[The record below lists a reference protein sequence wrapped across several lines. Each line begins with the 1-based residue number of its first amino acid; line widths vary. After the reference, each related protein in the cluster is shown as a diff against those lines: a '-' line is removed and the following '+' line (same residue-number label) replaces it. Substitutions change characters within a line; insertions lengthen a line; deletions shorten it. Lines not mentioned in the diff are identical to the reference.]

1 MIIFLYGEDSYRRL
15 KKQLEIENVYE
26 VKYGNLSKERFDLSD
41 PNEAGRLRNFLV
53 NRSMFEDM
61 KFAVLDNLFEAEDE
75 KNLKEYIKNELD
87 SKESALLITADKKP
101 PVKFKFLT
109 EKPVQAQAFAAL
121 SDIQLN
127 NFIIKEAERLGLKLS
142 SETVKAIKDLFAGDT
157 WGIITEL
164 EKLSLSSNRD
174 IQKKRSDDYF
184 SLVSSLK
191 GYGDFKRKLS
201 ALEIILSDR
210 RDDPAR
216 VFNSLSYRL
225 SNKKEAEIFADYDV
239 AVKSG
244 KLDYEEIL
252 LDFILS

>member
-15 KKQLEIENVYE
+15 KKQLEIETAYE
-26 VKYGNLSKERFDLSD
+26 AKYGNLSKERFDLSD
-41 PNEAGRLRNFLV
+41 SNEIGRLRNFLV

-61 KFAVLDNLFEAEDE
+61 KFAVLDNLLEAEDD
-75 KNLKEYIKNELD
+75 KSLKEYIKNELD
-87 SKESALLITADKKP
+87 SKESVLLITADKKP
-101 PVKFKFLT
+101 PVKFKFLI
-109 EKPVQAQAFAAL
+109 EKPVQIQEFASLPDA
-121 SDIQLN
+121 QLN
-127 NFIIKEAERLGLKLS
+127 NFINKEAEKLGLKLS
-142 SETVKAIKDLFAGDT
+142 TETVKAIKDLFAVDT

-174 IQKKRSDDYF
+174 IQKKRNDDYF
-184 SLVSSLK
+184 SLVNALK

-244 KLDYEEIL
+244 KLDYEEVL
-252 LDFILS
+252 LDFVLS

>member
-15 KKQLEIENVYE
+15 KKQLEIETVYE
-26 VKYGNLSKERFDLSD
+26 AKYGNLSKERFDLSD
-41 PNEAGRLRNFLV
+41 PNETGRLRNFLV

-61 KFAVLDNLFEAEDE
+61 KFAVLDNLFEAEDD
-75 KNLKEYIKNELD
+75 KNLKEYIKNELN
-87 SKESALLITADKKP
+87 SKESALLITTDKKP

-109 EKPVQAQAFAAL
+109 EKPVQAQAFSAL

-127 NFIIKEAERLGLKLS
+127 NFILKEAEKLSLKLS
-142 SETVKAIKDLFAGDT
+142 VETVKAIRDLFSKDT
-157 WGIITEL
+157 WGIVTEL
-164 EKLSLSSNRD
+164 EKLSLSSSRD

-184 SLVSSLK
+184 YLVNALK

-244 KLDYEEIL
+244 KLDYEEVL
-252 LDFILS
+252 LDFVLS